1 MVRNLLAMLET
12 EVQSLGQED
21 PLDILPKKIF
31 SSYKVKASLLQ

>member
-21 PLDILPKKIF
+21 PLD
-31 SSYKVKASLLQ
+31 LLQKKNLQQS